1 MADRAQKVVKS
12 VSWPSKVFSR
22 KEVADGGG

>member
-12 VSWPSKVFSR
+12 VRRPSEVFLR
-22 KEVADGGG
+22 KEVADGAA